1 MKLNYVDRKMKY
13 TGLFVFVITLGLTLI
28 GGCKD
33 RLPNST
39 PMESGVSFPD
49 TTKQVIPR
57 GNGNTYRMR
66 ILTKPDIIQ
75 AGKQVVFS
83 FTPQIVGKE
92 TEPVPLDDENGYE
105 MNLIMISNDL
115 SWFEFRH
122 PGLSDL
128 GTYEQNYTFE
138 KGGVYNLFAEYKPT
152 GSVDTVQVKTI
163 GVNGGSVKSVIFSE
177 PKLASMALPYS
188 VILSPGEG
196 GKFESGKMQTI
207 LAAITKNGE
216 MTDPNTLGDYLGGK
230 GHMVII
236 NVYDK
241 SFLHLHPTVENG
253 NLVFHTIFPKPGMYR
268 AWLQFQ
274 TENIVR
280 TSDFVIQVDETS
292 ETGNQ

>member
-1 MKLNYVDRKMKY
+1 MDSIMQNK
-13 TGLFVFVITLGLTLI
+13 
-28 GGCKD
+28 
-33 RLPNST
+33 
-39 PMESGVSFPD
+39 
-49 TTKQVIPR
+49 PR

-66 ILTKPDIIQ
+66 VLSKPDIIQ

-92 TEPVPLDDENGYE
+92 TEPVPLDVDHGYE
-105 MNLIMISNDL
+105 MHLIMISNDL
-115 SWFEFRH
+115 SWFELRH

-128 GTYEQNYTFE
+128 GTYEQNFSFE

-152 GSVDTVQVKTI
+152 GSIDTVQVKTI
-163 GVNGGSVKSVIFSE
+163 GVNGGSVKSVTFSE
-177 PKLASMALPYS
+177 PRLTSMALPYS

-216 MTDPNTLGDYLGGK
+216 VIDPNTLGDYLGGK

-236 NVYDK
+236 NIYDK
-241 SFLHLHPTVENG
+241 AFLHVYPVVENG
-253 NLVFHTIFPKPGMYR
+253 NLVFHTMFAKPGLYR

-274 TENIVR
+274 TDNIVR
-280 TSDFVIQVDETS
+280 TSDFVIQVEETIEKS
-292 ETGNQ
+292 NE